1 MIGWDYNIHMMTPAF
16 YSRNADL
23 IDDPSVN
30 LLFEDAMAMS
40 DKEFSDW
47 AWNLRKLIVKLWDQG
62 IPPRNGLDEQGI
74 IDQFDRMTT
83 HPVHEFLLEDL
94 LTGEKNVIRNETNL
108 GNAANQWF
116 PSMLATRIAYTSKL
130 NDAKS
135 VYDWFADDSLHER
148 FMKYVRRHYQ
158 RDGFYH
164 YSMPVRRNN
173 AKDFL
178 FHTESGEEWVKW
190 FEANRR
196 HYLED
201 DYWLAPKCLNKAYTG
216 AAEDEEIHHQLFI
229 PKERIADLPI
239 PETSKYNMGNPD
251 DCDGYQIR
259 YYKLGQRIFPLG
271 LKTFRVSFC
280 QYAVNYPPLTA
291 RYLYERYT
299 EHIKDQDV
307 INIYDPSMGWGGRI
321 LGAMAVKDDRN
332 IHYIGTDPNTDHNL
346 PDGSTKYANL
356 ADFYNT
362 RTSRANS
369 LFPHTHTYDIF
380 QRGSEVIGDDERFQK
395 YRGKLDMVFTSPPYF
410 AKEIYSE
417 DPEQSAHKFT
427 TYKTWRDGFLRPTLT
442 TAVEYLKSDRYLLW
456 NIANCVFDNINL
468 PLEDDSRAILEELG
482 MEYIET
488 LKMTLST
495 MPGGNRVDEEG
506 KPRTES
512 FVRIR
517 KVNDGEMYRKYEPI
531 FVYRKP

>member
-1 MIGWDYNIHMMTPAF
+1 
-16 YSRNADL
+16 
-23 IDDPSVN
+23 
-30 LLFEDAMAMS
+30 
-40 DKEFSDW
+40 
-47 AWNLRKLIVKLWDQG
+47 
-62 IPPRNGLDEQGI
+62 
-74 IDQFDRMTT
+74 
-83 HPVHEFLLEDL
+83 
-94 LTGEKNVIRNETNL
+94 
-108 GNAANQWF
+108 
-116 PSMLATRIAYTSKL
+116 
-130 NDAKS
+130 
-135 VYDWFADDSLHER
+135 
-148 FMKYVRRHYQ
+148 MKYVRRHYQ

-307 INIYDPSMGWGGRI
+307 INIYDPSMGWQLRTIVTFTTSVPI
-321 LGAMAVKDDRN
+321 LTPITTCQTAAPSMPISLISI
-332 IHYIGTDPNTDHNL
+332 IHAQVEQT
-346 PDGSTKYANL
+346 
-356 ADFYNT
+356 
-362 RTSRANS
+362 
-369 LFPHTHTYDIF
+369 
-380 QRGSEVIGDDERFQK
+380 
-395 YRGKLDMVFTSPPYF
+395 PYF
-410 AKEIYSE
+410 HIRTHMIY
-417 DPEQSAHKFT
+417 FNV
-427 TYKTWRDGFLRPTLT
+427 G
-442 TAVEYLKSDRYLLW
+442 
-456 NIANCVFDNINL
+456 
-468 PLEDDSRAILEELG
+468 
-482 MEYIET
+482 
-488 LKMTLST
+488 
-495 MPGGNRVDEEG
+495 
-506 KPRTES
+506 
-512 FVRIR
+512 R
-517 KVNDGEMYRKYEPI
+517 K
-531 FVYRKP
+531 